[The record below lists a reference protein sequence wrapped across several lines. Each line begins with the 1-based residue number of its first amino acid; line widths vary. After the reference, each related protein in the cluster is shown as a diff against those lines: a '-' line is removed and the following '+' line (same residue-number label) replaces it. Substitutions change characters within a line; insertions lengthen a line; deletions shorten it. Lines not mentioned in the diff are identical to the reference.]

1 MKDLVDSVCRLSIY
15 CVYKQL
21 IGEWREL
28 ASIVATTHDGD
39 AGSRESFPIGDGRA
53 SSTLFQADCLTR
65 PASSLVAD
73 MSSGVKLIDT
83 TYHHC
88 AKLSDPRGILEHNTD
103 SRSYSTQYSEVTLD

>member
-15 CVYKQL
+15 CVHKQL

-28 ASIVATTHDGD
+28 ASIVATTHEGD
-39 AGSRESFPIGDGRA
+39 AGSLESFPIGDGRA

-73 MSSGVKLIDT
+73 MSSGVKL
-83 TYHHC
+83 HHC

-103 SRSYSTQYSEVTLD
+103 SRSSSTQYSEVTLD